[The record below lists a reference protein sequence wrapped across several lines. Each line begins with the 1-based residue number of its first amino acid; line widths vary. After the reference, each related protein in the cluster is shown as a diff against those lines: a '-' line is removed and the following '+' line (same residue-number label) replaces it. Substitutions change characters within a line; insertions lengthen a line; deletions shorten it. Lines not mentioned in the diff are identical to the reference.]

1 MRWVIVMLALSLS
14 MFAQDRE
21 SEELKTVMK
30 SFASAM
36 VLIQHGILYNNIDE
50 MTKGVKKLS
59 VDDGKFL
66 ESHGEALM
74 KHMPENPEFAKNYAE
89 RTGEKIQ
96 SYVDSLDE
104 QMRNRTKSYSK
115 ISATYTH
122 ILHECVGCH
131 QKIRK
136 R

>member
-1 MRWVIVMLALSLS
+1 MKLIIVILVFSLS
-14 MFAQDRE
+14 IFAQDRE

-36 VLIQHGILYNNIDE
+36 EQIQHGILYNNIDE
-50 MTKGVKKLS
+50 MKKGVKKLS
-59 VDDGKFL
+59 IEDGKFL

-74 KHMPENPEFAKNYAE
+74 RHMPENPEFVKNYAE

-96 SYVDSLDE
+96 SYVDGLDE
-104 QMRNRTKSYSK
+104 QIKNETKSYSK

-131 QKIRK
+131 QKIRQ

>member
-1 MRWVIVMLALSLS
+1 MKFAIVMLALSLS
-14 MFAQDRE
+14 IFAQDRE

-50 MTKGVKKLS
+50 MNKGVKKLK

-66 ESHGEALM
+66 ESHGEALA
-74 KHMPENPEFAKNYAE
+74 KHMPENPEFVKNYAE
-89 RTGEKIQ
+89 RTGEKIRN
-96 SYVDSLDE
+96 YVDSLDE
-104 QMRNRTKSYSK
+104 QMRNGTKSYSK

>member
-1 MRWVIVMLALSLS
+1 MKVAIVMLTLLLSLS
-14 MFAQDRE
+14 AQAKE

-50 MTKGVKKLS
+50 MTEGAKLLKEN
-59 VDDGKFL
+59 DDKLLQG
-66 ESHGEALM
+66 HGEALM
-74 KHMPENPEFAKNYAE
+74 RHMPENPEFAKNYAE
-89 RTGEKIQ
+89 RAGEKIMT
-96 SYVDSLDE
+96 YADSLDE
-104 QMRNRTKSYSK
+104 QIRNETKSYSK

-131 QKIRK
+131 QKIRQ

>member
-1 MRWVIVMLALSLS
+1 MKVAIIMFALLLSLA
-14 MFAQDRE
+14 AQEKE

-50 MTKGVKKLS
+50 MTEGAKLLREN
-59 VDDGKFL
+59 DDKLLQG
-66 ESHGEALM
+66 HGEALM
-74 KHMPENPEFAKNYAE
+74 RHMPENPEFVKNYTE
-89 RTGEKIQ
+89 RTGEKIR
-96 SYVDSLDE
+96 SYTDSLDE
-104 QMRNRTKSYSK
+104 QLKNEVKSYSK